1 MRINDFHNILELIK
15 QDILQSEAEY
25 LKLLKVVGNNQ
36 KYDFRS
42 QLSIY
47 DKNPE
52 ATACAKFDYWRERFG
67 RTVMRGQ
74 KGIPILEDYGTYK
87 KVDYIFD
94 ISQTVSK
101 NRDVNEVNLWR
112 FDKEAHRDVLKEMI
126 KAEGYEESES
136 TLENIF
142 SLSRLYGD
150 EKIDSLMNELRIS
163 DEDRV
168 SFTKFARDS
177 VSYAVASRFK
187 LDYPMDKELLKRLL
201 SYGEEREI
209 AVGLTIDDKDYFVN
223 PAEVERIDKIRWGES
238 MRDFQDPWKMLEL
251 PVRTL
256 AYIGEAGPVSDLEAH
271 FPELKFPLFSSRLGA
286 DIIEI
291 QASKANGLVRLCE
304 YYGMDISQT
313 VAFGDSMNDYEIVQA
328 AGTGIAMGNSVQ
340 KLKDAADYVTDDIA
354 RDGVW
359 KACRHFGWI

>member
-1 MRINDFHNILELIK
+1 MINKTTGSKTDKKRIVSFDLDMTLLDQATWKIPDSAIEAVEMLRKDSIIVIASGRNMDGMVSVGYK
-15 QDILQSEAEY
+15 QQIRPDAVIHMNGTR
-25 LKLLKVVGNNQ
+25 VV
-36 KYDFRS
+36 
-42 QLSIY
+42 
-47 DKNPE
+47 
-52 ATACAKFDYWRERFG
+52 A
-67 RTVMRGQ
+67 
-74 KGIPILEDYGTYK
+74 
-87 KVDYIFD
+87 
-94 ISQTVSK
+94 
-101 NRDVNEVNLWR
+101 
-112 FDKEAHRDVLKEMI
+112 
-126 KAEGYEESES
+126 
-136 TLENIF
+136 
-142 SLSRLYGD
+142 GD
-150 EKIDSLMNELRIS
+150 ELLYEH
-163 DEDRV
+163 
-168 SFTKFARDS
+168 F
-177 VSYAVASRFK
+177 
-187 LDYPMDKELLKRLL
+187 MDKELLKRLL

-238 MRDFQDPWKMLEL
+238 VRDFQDPWKMLEL

-256 AYIGEAGPVSDLEAH
+256 AYIGEAGPVSDMEAH

-340 KLKDAADYVTDDIA
+340 KLKDTADYVTDDIA
-354 RDGVW
+354 QDGVW